1 MTTRAIDAKD
11 IPSEKGGERPDGP
24 KESLAPNLALGPYE
38 ARSLGDHFGLTH
50 FGVAM
55 ETLAPGSKSSM
66 RHWHT
71 KSDEFVMMMEGEL
84 VLVTNEGETTLKS
97 GMVAGF
103 KAGDENGHHLINR
116 TEASASFL
124 IVGSRMK
131 GDEPRYPDDD
141 FQWLTDESG
150 AWVAA
155 RKDGSKY

>member
-1 MTTRAIDAKD
+1 MTKRAIDAKD

-24 KESLAPNLALGPYE
+24 LEGLAPNLTLGPYE

-55 ETLAPGSKSSM
+55 ETLLPGSKSSM

-71 KSDEFVMMMEGEL
+71 KSDEFIMMMEGEL
-84 VLVTNEGETTLKS
+84 VLVTNEGETLLAP

-116 TEASASFL
+116 TEAPATFL
-124 IVGSRMK
+124 VVGSRIK

-141 FQWLTDESG
+141 FQWLIEESG
-150 AWVAA
+150 TWVAA
-155 RKDGSKY
+155 RKDGLKY